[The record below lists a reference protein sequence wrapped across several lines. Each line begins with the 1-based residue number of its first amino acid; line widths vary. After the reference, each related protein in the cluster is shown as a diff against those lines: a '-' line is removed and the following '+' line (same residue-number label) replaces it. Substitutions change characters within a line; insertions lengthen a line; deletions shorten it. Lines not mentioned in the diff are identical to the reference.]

1 MPSKYREDFLEEI
14 AGKADR
20 ARKDLAKA
28 LSRAEYI
35 ASMAADGFEARLVD
49 EIYMAIDDARD
60 GMEWLTDATEDLFRM
75 QTAPRE
81 PVMTEAEEARIM
93 EVDR

>member
-1 MPSKYREDFLEEI
+1 MEPKYREDFLEEI
-14 AGKADR
+14 AGKAER

-60 GMEWLTDATEDLFRM
+60 GMECLTDATEDLLRM
-75 QTAPRE
+75 QTAPRAA
-81 PVMTEAEEARIM
+81 VSEAEEHRIM